1 MMRSKPF
8 LRVLLAVVAVV
19 AAQSCTVKQTETPDL
34 TGPSNFQTPPGPAGP
49 IARFTVNPEK
59 PTANLPAAFDGTS
72 SCPEGGFTG
81 GCTTTDR
88 SITTFTWDFGDG
100 TGGTGPS
107 VSHSFRNTGAFNV
120 TLSVVSDRGL
130 GSSTIRSVQVDPGTP
145 PKAEFVFSP
154 TNPAIGQSVSFNASQ
169 STPGPGHNIA
179 SYAWD
184 FGDGGRAGGVSPNHS
199 FGAAGGF
206 NVVLTVTDEV
216 GQSASIAKSVPVAIA
231 PSTPQPTADFV
242 ISPTDPSVNQSVLFN
257 ASQSRAATGHS
268 IVSYSWNFGDGGTG
282 SGVTAT
288 HPYGAAGTYSA
299 VLQVTDDIGQ
309 TASTS
314 KTVTVSNTSPTQPPT
329 AVFTFSP
336 SAPALGDTVF
346 FNASNSAPAPGRTI
360 ASYKWTFGDN
370 SAPVTSGSPTTTH
383 VYSAASG
390 AGSYTVVLVVTDDVG
405 KTATTSQSI
414 PVGSPPAPTA
424 AFVYSP
430 AQPAPAQPIVFDASL
445 SSAAQGQT
453 IVDYAWVF
461 GDDPTIIHTPNKTIT
476 HTYTQSATYTVSL
489 RVTDSAGRVSN
500 SSATQQVTVGGATA
514 NFTFTPSPGTANS
527 PITFNGS
534 GSLPSSGASAITT
547 WVWNFGDST
556 GVFTDFVAT
565 RGHTFTAPGT
575 YTVTLTVTDNLGR
588 TGTVSKS
595 VVVN

>member
-1 MMRSKPF
+1 MRPKLF
-8 LRVLLAVVAVV
+8 LRALLAVAAAVAS
-19 AAQSCTVKQTETPDL
+19 QSCTVKQTEPPDL

-49 IARFTVNPEK
+49 IARFTFNPEK
-59 PTANLPAAFDGTS
+59 PTANLPVAFDGAS

-88 SITTFTWDFGDG
+88 SIASYAWDFGDG
-100 TGGTGPS
+100 TGSTGPS
-107 VSHSFRNTGAFNV
+107 VSHSFRHTGSFNV
-120 TLSVVSDRGL
+120 TLSVVTDRGL
-130 GSSTIRSVQVDPGTP
+130 ASSTIRSVQVDPGTP

-154 TNPAIGQSVSFNASQ
+154 TNPAIGQSVSFNAAQ

-179 SYAWD
+179 SYSWD
-184 FGDGGRAGGVSPNHS
+184 FGDGGKSGGVNPSHS
-199 FGAAGGF
+199 FAAAGGF
-206 NVVLTVTDEV
+206 NVVLTVTDEA
-216 GQSASIAKSVPVAIA
+216 GQSVSIAKSVPVAIA
-231 PSTPQPTADFV
+231 PSTPQPTAHFV
-242 ISPTDPSVNQSVLFN
+242 VSPTDPSVNQSVLFN
-257 ASQSRAATGHS
+257 GSQSTAAAGHS
-268 IVSYSWNFGDGGTG
+268 IVGYTWNFGDGGTG

-309 TASTS
+309 TATTS
-314 KTVTVSNTSPTQPPT
+314 KTVTVGSTSPTQPPT

-336 SAPALGDTVF
+336 LAPALGDTLF

-360 ASYKWTFGDN
+360 ASYRWTFGDN
-370 SAPVTSGSPTTTH
+370 SSPVTSRSPTTTH
-383 VYSAASG
+383 VYNAASG

-405 KTATTSQSI
+405 KTAAASQSI

-430 AQPAPAQPIVFDASL
+430 AQPAPAQQIVFDASL

-453 IVDYAWVF
+453 ITNYAWVF
-461 GDDPTIIHTPNKTIT
+461 GDSPTTINTPDKTIT
-476 HTYTQSATYTVSL
+476 HTFTQSGTYTVSL

-500 SSATQQVTVGGATA
+500 TSATQQVTVGGAIA
-514 NFTFTPSPGTANS
+514 NFTFTPSPGVTNVAMS
-527 PITFNGS
+527 FNGS
-534 GSLPSSGASAITT
+534 GSLPSAGASTITT
-547 WVWNFGDST
+547 WVWTFGDST
-556 GVFTDFVAT
+556 GVFTDFVPT
-565 RGHTFTAPGT
+565 RNHTFTSAGT

-595 VVVN
+595 VLVN